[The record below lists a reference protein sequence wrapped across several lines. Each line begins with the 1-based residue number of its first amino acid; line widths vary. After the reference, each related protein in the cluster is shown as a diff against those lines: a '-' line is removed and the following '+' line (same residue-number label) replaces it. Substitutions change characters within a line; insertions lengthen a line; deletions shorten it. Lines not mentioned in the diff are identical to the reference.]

1 MAPNAR
7 HLSSTSFRPLTE
19 CNAGREEGDNG
30 GGEGDW
36 VDYSADPL
44 TAFLGKF
51 LPSSEEKS
59 ISPQAEDLV
68 RQQTTFYSSLR
79 HFRRFPLMS

>member
-1 MAPNAR
+1 M
-7 HLSSTSFRPLTE
+7 TE
-19 CNAGREEGDNG
+19 CNAGRKEGNSG
-30 GGEGDW
+30 EGEGDG

-51 LPSSEEKS
+51 LPSSEEKR

-68 RQQTTFYSSLR
+68 RDTNRRRVSPPPFLHFLVVSLACLELTYR
-79 HFRRFPLMS
+79 ASRL